1 MHISIQKKAI
11 GRSRSLNIVS
21 YDLPSEPRTLK
32 QLLTMLVEI
41 EVTHFNQQDGV
52 VSFLQQQQLDDLS
65 TTGAVKFSTLTPRQ
79 EANIKQAQAIMLQAF
94 EDGLFKVLQGKKVYK
109 HLEEEIYWTDE
120 IWTFIKLRFL
130 TGH

>member
-1 MHISIQKKAI
+1 MHISIQKKTI
-11 GRSRSLNIVS
+11 GRSRGLNIVS
-21 YDLPSEPRTLK
+21 YDLASEPRTLK